1 MGTGDILLFNLPSIF
16 YITKE
21 RKTLE
26 YFNQI
31 KEAADYVRANTS
43 DFRPQAGIILGTG
56 LGALVNDID
65 ISNELSYDDIPHFP
79 VSTVETHHGKLILGQ
94 LSGRRV
100 VVMQGRFHYYE
111 GYTMREVTFPVR
123 VMKMLGIEAL
133 MVSNAAG
140 GLNPSYQISD
150 LMILNDHINLQPAN
164 PLTGPNID
172 ELGGRFPDMSE
183 PYRKD
188 WVSQA
193 LAIARERNIPAHTG
207 VYAAVTGP
215 NLETPAEYKYLSII
229 GADAVG
235 MSTVPEIIVARHMNV
250 PAFAVSVITDVC
262 YGEIKEVSVPE
273 IIAAAMKAEPGMTT
287 IIKELLSSM

>member
-1 MGTGDILLFNLPSIF
+1 ME
-16 YITKE
+16 YIE
-21 RKTLE
+21 
-26 YFNQI
+26 QI
-31 KEAADYVRANTS
+31 REAASYIQSQTNS
-43 DFRPQAGIILGTG
+43 FKPQAGIILGTG
-56 LGALVNDID
+56 LGALVNDIA
-65 ISNELSYDDIPHFP
+65 INHELPYDDIPHFP
-79 VSTVETHHGKLILGQ
+79 VSTVESHHGKLIFGS
-94 LSGRRV
+94 LSGRQV

-111 GYTMREVTFPVR
+111 GYSMQEVTFPVR
-123 VMKMLGIEAL
+123 VMKVLGVEAL

-140 GLNPSYQISD
+140 GLNPSFQISD

-164 PLTGPNID
+164 PLTGPNLD

-183 PYRKD
+183 PYRKN
-188 WVSQA
+188 WVRQG
-193 LAIARERNIPAHTG
+193 LAIAEQHNIPARAG

-235 MSTVPEIIVARHMNV
+235 MSTVPEIIVARHMNLPV
-250 PAFAVSVITDVC
+250 FAVSVITDVC

-287 IIKELLSSM
+287 IIKELLSTL